1 VSESKEAGEER
12 FGAQRQRRG
21 PGPGVARIQV
31 LPREVAEKIAAGEVI
46 ERPAA
51 VVKELAENSIDAG
64 ATRVTVETEAGG
76 KSLLRV
82 SDDATGMTPEEAHLA
97 IQPHATSKIRTADDL
112 FAIHSLGFRGEAL
125 PSIAA
130 VSQLELLTRM
140 EGEEA
145 GTRLLIE
152 GGRVVAEEPAA
163 APVGTSV
170 TVRRLFFN
178 LPARQKFLR
187 AEATEAGQITELIQ
201 RLAVAHHRV
210 TFRLIH
216 DQKETVLSPG
226 SDDPFNAVIAI
237 WGRAVARDLLRVGSR
252 PAAGAPG
259 SWLLAPGESDPIPT
273 RSQEPGARSRSAATT
288 VSGFV
293 GRPSATRANRHLQ
306 WFYVNGRFVRS
317 PLFYRAL
324 DEAYRASMPQGRY
337 PLAVLFLEIDPAA
350 VDVNVHPSKIEVRFR
365 DEVEVYEAILEAVRG
380 ALSVATAQEAP
391 AVSYAAPQ
399 TGLPLPPAPPRSG
412 EGSEAATAD
421 TVIETA
427 EPAIEGPPRWPTRTD
442 PRDAPPGARR
452 ESGTLPFADA
462 AVWHP
467 GGRRAEP
474 PSISPHPPP
483 GAPPPS
489 PSPSPGTGAD
499 RSQSGAGVEGE
510 VPPDQAPAAT
520 SGAPGTSAAA
530 LPELT
535 PLGQTHDL
543 FMIAEGEGR
552 LWVIDQHV
560 AHERILFERLA
571 NPQRRESAEPLLFPL
586 TLPLD
591 QRQALVLEEHRE
603 LLNEMGFAIEPFGDN
618 NYIVRAVPLSLVG
631 KNYEQALRDMVDELS
646 ALSEGGRI
654 HLRREQVAMAAAGRA
669 CKAAV
674 KAGKSLSR
682 AEMIRLL
689 ADLRQTRNPYTCPH
703 GRPIFLTFDE
713 DEIAALF
720 GGPPCG

>member
-1 VSESKEAGEER
+1 MS
-12 FGAQRQRRG
+12 
-21 PGPGVARIQV
+21 RIQV

-82 SDDATGMTPEEAHLA
+82 SDDGTGMTPEEAHLA

-130 VSQLELLTRM
+130 VSELELLTRM
-140 EGEEA
+140 EGEES
-145 GTRLLIE
+145 GTRLRIE

-187 AEATEAGQITELIQ
+187 SEATEAGQITELIQ

-216 DQKETVLSPG
+216 DGKEAVLSPG

-237 WGRAVARDLLRVGSR
+237 WGRAVARDLLRVAPLPARGSE
-252 PAAGAPG
+252 
-259 SWLLAPGESDPIPT
+259 L
-273 RSQEPGARSRSAATT
+273 GARSEDVSSQPRAPSSELRAATEGRT
-288 VSGFV
+288 QVTGFV

-365 DEVEVYEAILEAVRG
+365 DEAEVYEAILEAVRG
-380 ALSVATAQEAP
+380 ALSIVTVQEAP
-391 AVSYAAPQ
+391 AVSYAPGA
-399 TGLPLPPAPPRSG
+399 TLPLPPAPPRSG
-412 EGSEAATAD
+412 EGGDDTTAD
-421 TVIETA
+421 AGARPA
-427 EPAIEGPPRWPTRTD
+427 EPAIEGPPRWPTRVD
-442 PRDAPPGARR
+442 SRDAPPGARR

-467 GGRRAEP
+467 GGHRTGP
-474 PSISPHPPP
+474 PPITPHPAP
-483 GAPPPS
+483 GAPPTPPS
-489 PSPSPGTGAD
+489 PHRGGAEGTGAEQ
-499 RSQSGAGVEGE
+499 RQG
-510 VPPDQAPAAT
+510 PPDQAP
-520 SGAPGTSAAA
+520 SGSPGAVSGPPASA

-543 FMIAEGEGR
+543 FLIAEGEGR

-674 KAGKSLSR
+674 KAGMTLSR
-682 AEMIRLL
+682 AEMTRLL

-713 DEIAALF
+713 DEIASLF

>member
-1 VSESKEAGEER
+1 VSES
-12 FGAQRQRRG
+12 
-21 PGPGVARIQV
+21 RIQV

-51 VVKELAENSIDAG
+51 VVKELAENSIDGG

-82 SDDATGMTPEEAHLA
+82 SDDGTGMTPEEAHLA

-237 WGRAVARDLLRVGSR
+237 WGRAVARDLLRVGGVATADRR
-252 PAAGAPG
+252 PPTAEM
-259 SWLLAPGESDPIPT
+259 SGEVVDHGTETQSPPVYPEISVPPAT
-273 RSQEPGARSRSAATT
+273 AVGRRPSAVGSAATT

-350 VDVNVHPSKIEVRFR
+350 VDVNVHPSKIEVRFQ
-365 DEVEVYEAILEAVRG
+365 DEAEVYEAILEAVRS
-380 ALSVATAQEAP
+380 ALSVATVQEAP
-391 AVSYAAPQ
+391 AMSYAPGA
-399 TGLPLPPAPPRSG
+399 TLPLPPAPPRFG
-412 EGSEAATAD
+412 EGSETATAEAD
-421 TVIETA
+421 AGPA
-427 EPAIEGPPRWPTRTD
+427 EPAIEGPPRWPTRMD
-442 PRDAPPGARR
+442 SRDAPPGARR

-467 GGRRAEP
+467 GSRRAEP

-489 PSPSPGTGAD
+489 PSPSQGIGAE
-499 RSQSGAGVEGE
+499 RSQGEARDEGE
-510 VPPDQAPAAT
+510 FPPGAPAA
-520 SGAPGTSAAA
+520 SPGASGTSAAA

-543 FMIAEGEGR
+543 FLIAEGEGR

-713 DEIAALF
+713 DEIAGLF